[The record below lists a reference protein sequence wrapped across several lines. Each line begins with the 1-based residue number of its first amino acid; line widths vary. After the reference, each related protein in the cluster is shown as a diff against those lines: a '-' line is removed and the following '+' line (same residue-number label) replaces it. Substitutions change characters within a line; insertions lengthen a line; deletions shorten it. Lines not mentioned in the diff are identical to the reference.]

1 MTKHRKEIRAAQNKD
16 VARLEHTEVF
26 DDNLLPDASEIEK
39 LHAIDP
45 DILQWLKSRA
55 EKEQDF
61 RHNSFD
67 KRVQITENHNK
78 REHNTTR
85 MALMIYFFLVAACLV
100 ASYLLISNDKK
111 IAGSIF
117 GGVGV
122 IMALA
127 VLITRKS
134 NPLPK
139 DLKQEKK

>member
-1 MTKHRKEIRAAQNKD
+1 MSKHRKEIRAAQNNE

-45 DILQWLKSRA
+45 QILPWLKARA

-139 DLKQEKK
+139 DSKQEKK

>member
-39 LHAIDP
+39 LHTLDP
-45 DILQWLKSRA
+45 NILQWLKSRA

-85 MALMIYFFLVAACLV
+85 MALMIYFLLVAACLS

-134 NPLPK
+134 SPLPK
-139 DLKQEKK
+139 ETKPEKK